1 MTQDQQ
7 TILMFK
13 GLIASLPEET
23 QAKVK
28 HAENAIRQVLTDYP
42 DGEAVIALG
51 LVGAELQYDG
61 HEHVNK

>member
-28 HAENAIRQVLTDYP
+28 HAEKSIRQVMTDSP

-51 LVGAELQYDG
+51 LVGAELQCDC

>member
-13 GLIASLPEET
+13 GLIASLPEES

-28 HAENAIRQVLTDYP
+28 QAEKAIRQILTDYP
-42 DGEAVIALG
+42 DGEAIIAMG
-51 LVGAELQYDG
+51 LVGAELQCDAP
-61 HEHVNK
+61 EKITK